1 MKAFFIFHL
10 IFHVVSWE
18 EWCKPRQL
26 RRPTERF
33 SDVCVHSS
41 SRSIACEHRVSEVSS
56 AAVRACRFFAQLLLS
71 LYASQP
77 VTVTGRGSRRSHRH
91 FLASELLQSFPLRM
105 EGHCSNTLSG
115 HTTQKYHHWHD
126 KYTNIVGREKSTSP
140 RLARRLISKTVIPRE
155 PLIQM

>member
-1 MKAFFIFHL
+1 MRTLF
-10 IFHVVSWE
+10 
-18 EWCKPRQL
+18 KPLDRLRAPGFGSQL
-26 RRPTERF
+26 RCRPCLPVF
-33 SDVCVHSS
+33 CSV
-41 SRSIACEHRVSEVSS
+41 AP
-56 AAVRACRFFAQLLLS
+56 LS

-105 EGHCSNTLSG
+105 EEHCSNTLSG

-126 KYTNIVGREKSTSP
+126 KDTNIVGREKSTSP